1 MADNIGQI
9 LGEEPMVPN
18 SPMMPGIG
26 QALTQ
31 GQPQQPAMQPTPE
44 MLKDPKFH
52 AIGQWIRKPENML
65 TALVLAGSLMQDR
78 RPGQSK
84 MDAVAERG
92 LGTLG
97 FRGEMRR
104 LNQADT
110 DAAAKQQSE
119 IDWRTGQT
127 KVAQERNTI
136 DREGVGV
143 QREQVQ
149 ATRDNTTAQIAGN
162 ERMNTQD
169 NQTRLMLARM
179 EESWRLK
186 LGDLEKEVATMG
198 KNGPFGLDEKT
209 IVDIFKN
216 YADASAN
223 GVSLPAPGEQVQF
236 ILRSKLGADPTLQA
250 QVGFRYF
257 EGKDGKKYIDVNP
270 EYRGLFGI
278 PDGQG
283 APKAT
288 PGAPTPTGRPQPQ
301 AKAPAQKPKPYDVP
315 RQPTPAIA
323 GVGESGWKDFT
334 GWRDSKQAEYD
345 EAMKKGLETRK

>member
-1 MADNIGQI
+1 MANEIGQI

-18 SPMMPGIG
+18 SPMMPVG
-26 QALTQ
+26 QAITQ
-31 GQPQQPAMQPTPE
+31 QPQQPSVQPTPE
-44 MLKDPKFH
+44 MMKNPQFQGIYEWVK
-52 AIGQWIRKPENML
+52 KPENML
-65 TALVLAGSLMQDR
+65 TALVLAGSLAQDR

-84 MDAVAERG
+84 LDAVAERG

-104 LNQADT
+104 LNQKDV
-110 DAAAKQQSE
+110 DAAAAQQSE
-119 IDWRTGQT
+119 LDWRKGQT
-127 KVAQERNTI
+127 DIGVERNRI
-136 DREGVGV
+136 GREGVEV
-143 QREQVQ
+143 DREQVK
-149 ATRDNTTAQIAGN
+149 ATRDNTSAQIAGQ

-169 NQTRLMLARM
+169 NATKIMLARI
-179 EESWRLK
+179 EEGWRMQ
-186 LGDLEKEVATMG
+186 LGGLEKQIAEMG

-301 AKAPAQKPKPYDVP
+301 AKTPAQKPKPYDVP

-323 GVGESGWKDFT
+323 GVGESGWKGFT